1 MTLHTRRY
9 GENHAKHVV
18 IIHGLFGSG
27 DNWHGVAQELS
38 SEYSVL
44 LPDLPNHG
52 QSPHTDDMLYPVIV
66 EALVETLDEY
76 GVERA
81 VLMGHSMGGKVAM
94 KFALDHPDRVAGL
107 VVVDIAPR
115 TYPGYHR
122 EIIQTM
128 RSVPVATLG
137 TRNEADQY
145 LARGIADR
153 GVRAFL
159 MKNLVRSENG
169 QGYAWRL
176 NLPVI
181 EAQYS
186 ALSSWPGGAGAYSGP
201 VLFVAGGKS
210 PYMADF
216 TLGEV
221 AELFPEAEIETIA
234 DVGHWV
240 HAEARDRF
248 LPLVTGFLHRAM
260 GHGAA
265 T

>member
-1 MTLHTRRY
+1 VTLHTRRY
-9 GENHAKHVV
+9 GEKHAKQVV

-52 QSPHTDDMLYPVIV
+52 QSPHTDDMLYPAIV
-66 EALVETLDEY
+66 EDLAETLEEH
-76 GVERA
+76 GVEHA

-115 TYPGYHR
+115 SYPGYHR
-122 EIIQTM
+122 DIIQTM
-128 RSVPVATLG
+128 RSVPVATL
-137 TRNEADQY
+137 TARNEADRY
-145 LARGIADR
+145 LAKGIADR

-159 MKNLVRSENG
+159 MKNLVRSEDG

-181 EAQYS
+181 EAQY
-186 ALSSWPGGAGAYSGP
+186 AELSSWPGGAGAYHGP

-221 AELFPEAEIETIA
+221 APLFPEAEIETIA
-234 DVGHWV
+234 DAGHWV

-248 LPLVTGFLHRAM
+248 VPLVTRFLHRAIEP
-260 GHGAA
+260 GAA
-265 T
+265 S